1 MDAFSYLSVLL
12 SIIIGLAIA
21 QVLLGYR
28 GLLLSRAR
36 VTLYAPPL
44 IWSALILLFA
54 TQLWWASFG
63 LADHE
68 AWTFAAFGMV
78 LLQTVLLYMS
88 AALVLPDFP
97 PREAIDLRDHYFREA
112 TPFFGVLLAMIAVS
126 LAKDWML
133 EGRLPEAGNL
143 GFHIV
148 FAGVAVAA
156 MLIRRP
162 RFHAA
167 LAPAAAA
174 LSLAYV
180 GLLFS
185 RLD

>member
-12 SIIIGLAIA
+12 SIIIGLAIT

-36 VTLYAPPL
+36 VTLYPPPL

-68 AWTFAAFGMV
+68 EWNFVTFGMV
-78 LLQTVLLYMS
+78 LLQTVLLYMA
-88 AALVLPDFP
+88 AALALPDFP
-97 PREAIDLRDHYFREA
+97 SGEPVDLAAHYRREIS
-112 TPFFGVLLAMIAVS
+112 PFFGLMLAMIAVS
-126 LAKDWML
+126 LIKDWML
-133 EGRLPEAGNL
+133 EGHLPEPANVA
-143 GFHIV
+143 FHGL
-148 FAGVAVAA
+148 FAAVSIAA
-156 MLIRRP
+156 LTIRAP
-162 RFHAA
+162 RFHEA
-167 LAPAAAA
+167 LAPAMAVI
-174 LSLAYV
+174 SLAYI
-180 GLLFS
+180 GLLFF